1 MKEFYKNNKK
11 KIITGLS
18 LLLILAG
25 GYWSVKYHLSKT
37 VEIILQIAFPVSFI
51 LFLIICLSLQM
62 RTFICNSH
70 NTYSLHT
77 PYLLLIIEQGEGRYQ
92 VSLSLVVH
100 T

>member
-37 VEIILQIAFPVSFI
+37 VEIILQIAFPAGFI
-51 LFLIICLSLQM
+51 HYTILRYVPIRIEA
-62 RTFICNSH
+62 TSH
-70 NTYSLHT
+70 NDRNS
-77 PYLLLIIEQGEGRYQ
+77 
-92 VSLSLVVH
+92 VSLRLIMVEH
-100 T
+100 RM

>member
-37 VEIILQIAFPVSFI
+37 VEIILQIALGPKISSSSIEFKRYG
-51 LFLIICLSLQM
+51 LIEINVIMLEVYKKEKIDG
-62 RTFICNSH
+62 F
-70 NTYSLHT
+70 Y
-77 PYLLLIIEQGEGRYQ
+77 
-92 VSLSLVVH
+92 
-100 T
+100 